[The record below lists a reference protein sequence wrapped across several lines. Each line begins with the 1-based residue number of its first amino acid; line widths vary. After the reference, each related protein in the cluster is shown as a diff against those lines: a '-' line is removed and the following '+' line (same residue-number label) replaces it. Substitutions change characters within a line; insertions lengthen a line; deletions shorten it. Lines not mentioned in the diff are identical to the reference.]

1 MTTIDHLNRDF
12 AIQDQLRVIEGEG
25 GFPLIEIDNGKAR
38 ALISVYAGQV
48 LSFRPAGEA
57 EDLLFLSKQAYYQ
70 SGKAIKGGVPIC
82 WPWFGPDPEGQGRP
96 AHGFVRN
103 RPWSLASTQQTP
115 EGETKVVLKLVDD
128 AVTQEIWPHAF
139 NLHIEITVGEA
150 LTLALITRNTGNR
163 SYTITQALHTYFKVG
178 DVHLVKMLGLET
190 KEYLDKVDNGERKTQ
205 SGAVSVVDEVDR
217 IYLDVEEALYIDDP
231 SLKRRIRIDSSG
243 NKTIVVWNPWSVIAA
258 QMADLDDQDYRHML
272 CVETANAAEDMVQ
285 LPSGGEYRLHA
296 DSRIESTV
304 I

>member
-178 DVHLVKMLGLET
+178 DIEQVKVLGLAGLN
-190 KEYLDKVDNGERKTQ
+190 YLDKVDNGLEKTQ
-205 SGAVSVVDEVDR
+205 SGDVSISQEVDR
-217 IYLDVEEALYIDDP
+217 VYAGVQGDLTIVDGALQ
-231 SLKRRIRIDSSG
+231 RRIRIRSISSR
-243 NKTIVVWNPWSVIAA
+243 TAIVWNPWSEVAA
-258 QMADLDDQDYRHML
+258 GMADLGDDDYRRML
-272 CVETANAAEDMVQ
+272 CVETANAGDEVVEI
-285 LPSGGEYRLHA
+285 PSGGESRLIA
-296 DSRIESTV
+296 RYSIERKT
-304 I
+304 